1 MDIISR
7 CIFKFMINFI
17 VFRSVLFQF
26 LISIIVITG
35 FLGGCTMINRQLGL
49 SDDNIVEELLEKEI
63 ENRIGLSVDLS
74 PSSPE

>member
-1 MDIISR
+1 
-7 CIFKFMINFI
+7 
-17 VFRSVLFQF
+17 
-26 LISIIVITG
+26 VITG